1 MKKLLFIAIFGCLS
15 GILSAQYVYTKD
27 AYKIYERKPWH
38 KEYTKNGK
46 ISTDTFRLYSVIFV
60 FARDSFYY
68 DTAADLD
75 SLVRWMQE
83 NPRIRIEVGVHTSR
97 CNPEFSRLYSRNRAE
112 YVQQYLL
119 QKGIAPE
126 RVQAKGYECSQPL
139 LPEDEIKKLGTEEER
154 INADRVN
161 RRIEI
166 RILDQ

>member
-1 MKKLLFIAIFGCLS
+1 MKKLLFIVVFGCFS
-15 GILSAQYVYTKD
+15 GALIAQHVYTKD
-27 AYKIYERKPWH
+27 TYKTYEKKPWYQ
-38 KEYTKNGK
+38 EYTKNGK
-46 ISTDTFRLYSVIFV
+46 ISTDTFRLYSVIFA
-60 FARDSFYY
+60 FARDSFHY

-75 SLVRWMQE
+75 SLLSWMQE

-119 QKGIAPE
+119 QKGIAAE
-126 RVQAKGYECSQPL
+126 RVMARGYECSHPL
-139 LPEDEIKKLGTEEER
+139 IAEDEIKKLGTEEER
-154 INADRVN
+154 MNADRVN